1 MKKITLTIVMSLAL
15 GMIVVSGA
23 LAQTVAEQMTG
34 LQNMCTASA
43 DARVARQAETSPYER
58 LGGYDRILDFCKEIV
73 RLHRINPDF
82 EVMVRHV
89 DGDKLARNVAD
100 FISAG
105 TGGDA
110 TYSGRSLPASH
121 SLLRLTDADFLSAG
135 ADVMT
140 AMKNKGYGQN
150 EIDEMVCI
158 LVSLKDQVVLK

>member
-1 MKKITLTIVMSLAL
+1 
-15 GMIVVSGA
+15 
-23 LAQTVAEQMTG
+23 
-34 LQNMCTASA
+34 MCTQSA
-43 DARVARQAETSPYER
+43 DARMARQSESSLYER
-58 LGGYDRILDFCKEIV
+58 LGGYDKILEFCNEIV

-82 EVMVRHV
+82 EVMFRHV
-89 DGDKLARNVAD
+89 DGDKLAHEVAD

-135 ADVMT
+135 GDIMT
-140 AMKNKGYGQN
+140 AMKNKGHGQN